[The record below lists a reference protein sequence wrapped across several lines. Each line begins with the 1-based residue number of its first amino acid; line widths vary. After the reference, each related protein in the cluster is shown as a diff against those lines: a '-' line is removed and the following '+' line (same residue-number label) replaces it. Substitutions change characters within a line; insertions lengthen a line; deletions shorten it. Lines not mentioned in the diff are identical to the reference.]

1 MPWSGTPDPSTPRL
15 GSPLLYDSVGIYSG
29 VPPDLVLPSGG
40 SQSGATRLAGGV
52 FRSLRPDSARFPKE
66 DFIKEDGDRP
76 STAPAA
82 REVAGKVAASQGPPQ
97 GTGHYPPEFGREVRG
112 DEDRPHTAPA
122 KGARRKPP
130 ALPAEGEFEGVLEG
144 DEEEDGVTTFQSRQL
159 DDEDG
164 RQAYREHVPSKT
176 YRNLSFEKWAS
187 SPKAVA
193 LRRVPWRPEVFLALK
208 QEALGGRE
216 DPMLRTLLQRLVQFS
231 TKKALDQESYFVHA
245 SSSVKEDIGETVTLW
260 PHIGRCDVCW
270 YGDTKPRTSFEMKPS
285 AKEASPDAV
294 VSSHSVVDT
303 VIHLRSVCPEHPVI
317 LVAEVIDFD
326 GNGDV
331 DQRNACSVVPDDLLL
346 RSDLGRFLDQ
356 IKRSCRQL
364 NQKDDRPNSRL
375 RDYMTDKVCPYVA
388 RLNEV
393 TIFRGPAEKGYPFLK
408 ETLQVTVLLMA
419 VPRQRAALQQVYYQT
434 KPPVDWYEQLAE
446 YQALVSRFFLLAR
459 AIEDLTKQQAHK
471 AVVVMPMIGCASNVQ
486 QPHDAIANCLKHWK
500 QNYSHMMEA
509 LHICCRNRRGP
520 DNVLTARVR
529 AAVNLRERP
538 APGLDAHHR
547 NTKMKAKPRITLD
560 RAVLDDPLDEDE
572 TDEAVAQFREI
583 SERAV
588 EFGTDRRGSIQWT
601 SKTLV
606 DFMRKRKELHEVQ
619 KSQDSGPNTRRTMAL
634 AMANLFHSM
643 KKKDA
648 DPFGLINA
656 EDSSEEDT
664 DQGGSSA
671 ASAVSAADAAVE
683 SPPSCKNIAMYRSKS
698 EAVAVHRRQSL
709 PDLGEAR
716 ADSPTASTSFKE
728 QVRRASTTCVRGE
741 KEHQEVLEKMP
752 EKVREMEEMHKLAR
766 QTIQA
771 KAVGKALTDQNRRAV
786 TTFDVRRRSSLSAQL
801 GAGQDLHIFR
811 GEVTSPSVSQELGQQ
826 MTSTES
832 DEKRPASPQRKNPK
846 VMVTNASLKVRSE
859 TRNRLLTPS
868 KERPDSA
875 KKQKESLTDAAQ
887 IHTPSK
893 SAVVL
898 RRAQRQ
904 AEALK
909 VKQKEAE
916 SIAVP
921 SRAGRV
927 ALRFQTGASFALP
940 VPPDRPIASLHTQFR
955 RRNMRENIM
964 IYRARCEDDLTQ
976 ADLLDI
982 ELATAECEGEII
994 QIGEQFYAKSSNR

>member
-1 MPWSGTPDPSTPRL
+1 
-15 GSPLLYDSVGIYSG
+15 
-29 VPPDLVLPSGG
+29 
-40 SQSGATRLAGGV
+40 
-52 FRSLRPDSARFPKE
+52 
-66 DFIKEDGDRP
+66 
-76 STAPAA
+76 
-82 REVAGKVAASQGPPQ
+82 
-97 GTGHYPPEFGREVRG
+97 
-112 DEDRPHTAPA
+112 
-122 KGARRKPP
+122 
-130 ALPAEGEFEGVLEG
+130 
-144 DEEEDGVTTFQSRQL
+144 
-159 DDEDG
+159 
-164 RQAYREHVPSKT
+164 
-176 YRNLSFEKWAS
+176 
-187 SPKAVA
+187 
-193 LRRVPWRPEVFLALK
+193 
-208 QEALGGRE
+208 
-216 DPMLRTLLQRLVQFS
+216 
-231 TKKALDQESYFVHA
+231 
-245 SSSVKEDIGETVTLW
+245 
-260 PHIGRCDVCW
+260 
-270 YGDTKPRTSFEMKPS
+270 
-285 AKEASPDAV
+285 
-294 VSSHSVVDT
+294 
-303 VIHLRSVCPEHPVI
+303 
-317 LVAEVIDFD
+317 
-326 GNGDV
+326 
-331 DQRNACSVVPDDLLL
+331 
-346 RSDLGRFLDQ
+346 
-356 IKRSCRQL
+356 
-364 NQKDDRPNSRL
+364 
-375 RDYMTDKVCPYVA
+375 
-388 RLNEV
+388 
-393 TIFRGPAEKGYPFLK
+393 
-408 ETLQVTVLLMA
+408 
-419 VPRQRAALQQVYYQT
+419 
-434 KPPVDWYEQLAE
+434 
-446 YQALVSRFFLLAR
+446 
-459 AIEDLTKQQAHK
+459 
-471 AVVVMPMIGCASNVQ
+471 
-486 QPHDAIANCLKHWK
+486 
-500 QNYSHMMEA
+500 
-509 LHICCRNRRGP
+509 
-520 DNVLTARVR
+520 
-529 AAVNLRERP
+529 
-538 APGLDAHHR
+538 
-547 NTKMKAKPRITLD
+547 
-560 RAVLDDPLDEDE
+560 
-572 TDEAVAQFREI
+572 
-583 SERAV
+583 
-588 EFGTDRRGSIQWT
+588 
-601 SKTLV
+601 
-606 DFMRKRKELHEVQ
+606 
-619 KSQDSGPNTRRTMAL
+619 
-634 AMANLFHSM
+634 MANLFHSM

-683 SPPSCKNIAMYRSKS
+683 SPPSCKNIAMFRSKS
-698 EAVAVHRRQSL
+698 EAVPVHRRQSL

-964 IYRARCEDDLTQ
+964 IYRARCEDDLKQ

-994 QIGEQFYAKSSNR
+994 QIGEQFYAKSKNR